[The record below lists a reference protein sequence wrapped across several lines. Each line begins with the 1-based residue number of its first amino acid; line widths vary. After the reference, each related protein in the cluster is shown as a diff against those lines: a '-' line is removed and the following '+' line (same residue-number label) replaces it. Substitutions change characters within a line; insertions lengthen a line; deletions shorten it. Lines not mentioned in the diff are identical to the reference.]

1 MAEARVYRSLVNTL
15 LDEGIRFDGLFT
27 LLTLWF
33 IAGVFLDGRSH
44 THGAPETFFT
54 LEHGIFYTAFL
65 AITVLLGGII
75 YRNRTRGHSWSEIL
89 PDGYWLS
96 VAGVALFGVAG
107 AGDMVWHE
115 VFGIEA
121 NVEALLSPTHLLL
134 MIGAGLFVSGPLRSA
149 WHRLDPAESGW
160 SAQLPLVL
168 SATITL
174 SVLTFATMY
183 VHPIVNPL
191 AGAGHQHAGAIP
203 LIVVHE
209 LGVASIL
216 LQTAI
221 LMGSLLV
228 LVRRFSLPQGALTVV
243 LTLNAS
249 AMSLL
254 TEHYQFIPA
263 WLLAGVVADLLVHEF
278 DRSRSLAWRGFG
290 VAVPVALFGLYFGTL
305 WMTEGIAWTVHVWVG
320 AIVLAGIVGWLGSY
334 LVAPPTIDDP
344 SITQ

>member
-1 MAEARVYRSLVNTL
+1 MAEARVDRSLVNAL
-15 LDEGIRFDGLFT
+15 PVEGIKFDGLFT

-65 AITVLLGGII
+65 AIATLLGGTI
-75 YRNRTRGHSWSEIL
+75 YRNRIRGHSWSERL
-89 PDGYWLS
+89 PEGYWLS
-96 VAGVALFGVAG
+96 VAGVVLFGVAG
-107 AGDMVWHE
+107 VGDMVWHE

-149 WHRLDPAESGW
+149 WYRLDPNESRW
-160 SAQLPLVL
+160 AAQLPMVL
-168 SATITL
+168 STAITL

-183 VHPIVNPL
+183 AHPIVNPL
-191 AGAGHQHAGAIP
+191 AGAGHRHAGELP
-203 LIVVHE
+203 LIVAHE
-209 LGVASIL
+209 LGVVSIL

-221 LMGSLLV
+221 LMGSLL
-228 LVRRFSLPQGALTVV
+228 LIVRRFSLPSGALTVV
-243 LTLNAS
+243 FTLNAS

-263 WLLAGVVADLLVHEF
+263 WVLAGVVADLLVLGL
-278 DRSRSLAWRGFG
+278 DRSHSLAWRGFG
-290 VAVPVALFGLYFGTL
+290 FVVPAVLFGLYFVTL
-305 WMTEGIAWTVHVWVG
+305 WVTEGIAWTVHVWVG
-320 AIVLAGIVGWLGSY
+320 AIVLAGIVGWLESY
-334 LVAPPTIDDP
+334 LVAPTIDDP
-344 SITQ
+344 SIER